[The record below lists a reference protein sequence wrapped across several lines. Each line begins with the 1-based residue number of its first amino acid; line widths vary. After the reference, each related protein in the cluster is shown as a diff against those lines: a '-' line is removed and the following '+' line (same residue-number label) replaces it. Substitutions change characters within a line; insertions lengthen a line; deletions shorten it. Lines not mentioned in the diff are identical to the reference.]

1 MSGMDVEDTTP
12 TYLSYYIMMILV
24 VRMTH
29 CTCEA

>member
-1 MSGMDVEDTTP
+1 MMSGMDVVDTTP

-29 CTCEA
+29 CT